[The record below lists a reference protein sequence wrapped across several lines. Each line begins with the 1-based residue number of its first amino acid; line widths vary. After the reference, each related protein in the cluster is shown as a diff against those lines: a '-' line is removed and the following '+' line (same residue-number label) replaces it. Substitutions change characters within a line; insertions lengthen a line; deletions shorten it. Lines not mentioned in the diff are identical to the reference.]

1 MTPCSLV
8 RELKTYRGNLIVS
21 AEHEESIVLRKAVL
35 GYMTSYTRGHIR
47 ENPKAYTVP
56 SKKDNETK
64 AGLSLYLEALIIPC
78 VTVSS

>member
-21 AEHEESIVLRKAVL
+21 PEHEESIVLRKTVL
-35 GYMTSYTRGHIR
+35 GYMASYTRGHIR

-56 SKKDNETK
+56 SKRQ
-64 AGLSLYLEALIIPC
+64 
-78 VTVSS
+78 